1 MDIRKLLSEPVADRT
16 VEVPY
21 QGSTYLVRGRPDAG
35 LIGRTVYL
43 PDEHAKL
50 RAEHYR
56 RVLGDGASFDPDDV
70 RRILLV
76 AATLVPPEGEAP
88 YDETEIARL
97 ATQHGVLFL
106 ALAGA
111 ALTVVG
117 LVQEDEDAAGPT
129 LEVAASN
136 PFGGDPD
143 GSS

>member
-1 MDIRKLLSEPVADRT
+1 MDIRKLLSEPVTDRT

-21 QGSTYLVRGRPDAG
+21 QGETYLVRGRPDAG

-43 PDEHAKL
+43 PEEHAKL

-56 RVLGDGASFDPDDV
+56 RVLGDGASFEPDDV

-88 YDETEIARL
+88 YDETEVARL

-117 LVQEDEDAAGPT
+117 LVSNGAEEESPT
-129 LEVAASN
+129 LGVAATN
-136 PFGGDPD
+136 PFGDGPD

>member
-1 MDIRKLLSEPVADRT
+1 MDDIRKLLSEPVADRT
-16 VEVPY
+16 IEVPY
-21 QGSTYLVRGRPDAG
+21 EGGVYTVRGRPDAG

-117 LVQEDEDAAGPT
+117 LVQEDGSSPT
-129 LEVAASN
+129 LAVASAN
-136 PFGGDPD
+136 PTGGVPD

>member
-1 MDIRKLLSEPVADRT
+1 MDDIRKLLSEPVADRT
-16 VEVPY
+16 IEVPY
-21 QGSTYLVRGRPDAG
+21 EGGVYTVRARPDAG

-43 PDEHAKL
+43 PDEHARQ

-56 RVLGDGASFDPDDV
+56 RVLGQDASFEPDDV

-76 AATLVPPEGEAP
+76 AETLVPPEGEP
-88 YDETEIARL
+88 RYDETEIARL

-111 ALTVVG
+111 ALTAVG
-117 LVQEDEDAAGPT
+117 LVREDGSSPT
-129 LEVAASN
+129 LAVASAN
-136 PFGGDPD
+136 PTGAGPD